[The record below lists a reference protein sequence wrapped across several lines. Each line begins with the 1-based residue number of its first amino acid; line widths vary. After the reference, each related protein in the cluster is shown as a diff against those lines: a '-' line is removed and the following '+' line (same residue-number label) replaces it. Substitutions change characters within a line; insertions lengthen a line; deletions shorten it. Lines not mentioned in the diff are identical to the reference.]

1 MRILLKKEIEK
12 EQLFATCCPCCPGPV
27 MDAERGLAIRAAWLA
42 YVGGYTQE
50 AIAERL
56 AISRGKVQ
64 RLVASAMENGLV
76 KFFVEG
82 VPAECMAL
90 EDELMRRCGL
100 RRCVVVPDMGGPGQ
114 PESTIAALAVAAARY
129 LHRLL
134 GKGDLPTVGIGHGRT
149 LAAMVER
156 LPSLQLPGTR
166 FVSVLGSL
174 TRRSSA
180 NPYDV

>member
-1 MRILLKKEIEK
+1 
-12 EQLFATCCPCCPGPV
+12 

-50 AIAERL
+50 VIAERM
-56 AISRGKVQ
+56 AISRVKVQ

-100 RRCVVVPDMGGPGQ
+100 RRCMGLPDMGRPGQ
-114 PESTIAALAVAAARY
+114 PALTLATLAVAAARY
-129 LHRLL
+129 RHRLL
-134 GKGDLPTVGIGHGRT
+134 GKDQLHTVVLGHGRT
-149 LAAMVER
+149 LE
-156 LPSLQLPGTR
+156 T
-166 FVSVLGSL
+166 
-174 TRRSSA
+174 
-180 NPYDV
+180 

>member
-1 MRILLKKEIEK
+1 
-12 EQLFATCCPCCPGPV
+12 

-50 AIAERL
+50 VIAERM
-56 AISRGKVQ
+56 AISRVKVQ

-100 RRCVVVPDMGGPGQ
+100 KRCVVVPDMGGPEQ

-134 GKGDLPTVGIGHGRT
+134 GKGDLHTVGIGHGRT

-156 LPSLQLPGTR
+156 LPSLQ
-166 FVSVLGSL
+166 
-174 TRRSSA
+174 
-180 NPYDV
+180 